1 MEEIM
6 CPKGQILLL
15 LSNQQGEFLP
25 NDTEFKIIENYE
37 ELMKIIQEINAD
49 PNENIFK
56 FIYSYRTLIHEYI
69 LYNEDKTIKIDNF
82 KLKHEFA
89 EYYYLSELIMDNE
102 EIVNYEYNFEFIK
115 RFYELLKLIKY
126 KKKFKYFYSTK
137 YNFLNSVIK

>member
-82 KLKHEFA
+82 KLKHE
-89 EYYYLSELIMDNE
+89 
-102 EIVNYEYNFEFIK
+102 
-115 RFYELLKLIKY
+115 LLNI
-126 KKKFKYFYSTK
+126 
-137 YNFLNSVIK
+137 II